1 MSPAVKIISLA
12 LAGILIASTAL
23 AQQPGSRRIYDF
35 KRLDTG
41 LGLSQAQLMYQAEND
56 LLGQRT
62 NVTSTATNN
71 ITNNST
77 TAAESLTNI
86 TTDCGN
92 DALARSMPPS
102 AVPGRGH
109 SRRASHMGTGTQTGA
124 GTTARTGKTRIQHH
138 ETYQTALIPCSW
150 PFCCRG
156 PPAAHRGRAAE
167 IMQYQ
172 DWTLACEGAKQS
184 SA

>member
-1 MSPAVKIISLA
+1 MSPAAKIISLA
-12 LAGILIASTAL
+12 LTSVLFAGTAL

-62 NVTSTATNN
+62 TVTSTATNN

-86 TTDCGN
+86 TTDCGSN
-92 DALARSMPPS
+92 ALCQIDATFSRSGQGTQS
-102 AVPGRGH
+102 SGQ
-109 SRRASHMGTGTQTGA
+109 SMGTGTQTGT
-124 GTTARTGKTRIQHH
+124 GTTTTNR
-138 ETYQTALIPCSW
+138 
-150 PFCCRG
+150 
-156 PPAAHRGRAAE
+156 
-167 IMQYQ
+167 
-172 DWTLACEGAKQS
+172 
-184 SA
+184 

>member
-12 LAGILIASTAL
+12 LAGILIASAAL
-23 AQQPGSRRIYDF
+23 AQQPGSRKIYDF

-41 LGLSQAQLMYQAEND
+41 LGLSQSQLMYQAEND

-86 TTDCGN
+86 TTDCGSN
-92 DALARSMPPS
+92 ALCQIDAAFSRSGQGTQS
-102 AVPGRGH
+102 SGQ
-109 SRRASHMGTGTQTGA
+109 SMGTGTQTGA
-124 GTTARTGKTRIQHH
+124 GTTASNR
-138 ETYQTALIPCSW
+138 
-150 PFCCRG
+150 
-156 PPAAHRGRAAE
+156 
-167 IMQYQ
+167 
-172 DWTLACEGAKQS
+172 
-184 SA
+184 